1 MAVRPNMLG
10 IAVLLSPDVIRQ
22 RFLHLGRLA
31 HVRLST
37 PYHVRAIRPFESWL
51 QRTYGDAQQ
60 SCIVA
65 GDDLVGS
72 PLIVLLYDVPVQHQ
86 HPLAAARQFSCKS
99 PEVQPTA

>member
-1 MAVRPNMLG
+1 MAMQL
-10 IAVLLSPDVIRQ
+10 AVLLSPDVIGQ

-31 HVRLST
+31 RMRLS
-37 PYHVRAIRPFESWL
+37 PPHYVDRIRPFEGWL

-60 SCIVA
+60 SCIVT
-65 GDDLVGS
+65 GDDLVGA

-86 HPLAAARQFSCKS
+86 HPLAAACQFSCKS